1 MKVDLELARETY
13 RADMASLIAEYGS
26 ASNVPG
32 DDQRVA
38 AEKLRAAYAID
49 ANPEMPVPQVFRI
62 YTIDSR
68 VWNLFVENPEE
79 MKIERKLSRADKQA
93 KVLNWAA
100 ANVGEKVDLTKLM
113 EIGDIAYSMAKKIVE
128 DRPDIFWK
136 IKRGNFE
143 VRDPEADRKADKEA
157 ADKVAGK

>member
-1 MKVDLELARETY
+1 MKVDVRLAEETY
-13 RADMASLIAEYGS
+13 KADIAKLTVEYGD
-26 ASNVPG
+26 ASSIPG

-38 AEKLRAAYAID
+38 AEKLRAAYAIN
-49 ANPEMPVPQVFRI
+49 ANPEMPVPQVFRV

-68 VWNLFVENPEE
+68 VWDLFVENPEE
-79 MKIERKLSRADKQA
+79 MKTERKLSRADKQA

-100 ANVGEKVDLTKLM
+100 TNVGTKVDLTKLM

-128 DRPDIFWK
+128 DRPDVFWK
-136 IKRGNFE
+136 VKRGEFE

>member
-1 MKVDLELARETY
+1 MKVNLELARETY
-13 RADMASLIAEYGS
+13 RADMASLIAEYGN
-26 ASNVPG
+26 ASNVPA

-49 ANPEMPVPQVFRI
+49 ANPDTPIPQVFRV

-68 VWNLFVENPEE
+68 VWDLFVENPEE
-79 MKIERKLSRADKQA
+79 MKTERKLSRADKQA

-100 ANVGEKVDLTKLM
+100 ANVGAKVDLTKLM

-128 DRPDIFWK
+128 DRPDVFWK
-136 IKRGNFE
+136 VKRGEFE
-143 VRDPEADRKADKEA
+143 VRNPEADRKADKEA
-157 ADKVAGK
+157 AEKNSK

>member
-1 MKVDLELARETY
+1 
-13 RADMASLIAEYGS
+13 
-26 ASNVPG
+26 
-32 DDQRVA
+32 
-38 AEKLRAAYAID
+38 
-49 ANPEMPVPQVFRI
+49 
-62 YTIDSR
+62 

-143 VRDPEADRKADKEA
+143 VRDPAADRKADKEA